1 MLLNSLNNKGRAAQ
15 TLYVLAIVAIAAFG
29 AQPALAKKLSGNE
42 IKGMISGKKVILNTT
57 WGGFPLQY
65 KSSRKVTGD
74 GTGLGLARFF
84 APKETGR
91 WWVTSNQLCQKFPT
105 WYRGRTFCFELEQI
119 SGSELRW
126 KREDGYSGTASI
138 R

>member
-1 MLLNSLNNKGRAAQ
+1 MTGALFA
-15 TLYVLAIVAIAAFG
+15 

-65 KSSRKVTGD
+65 KSSKRVTGD

-105 WYRGRTFCFELEQI
+105 WYKGRTFCFELERI